1 MYLHSLV
8 LIMSRL
14 SLDDVLALLE
24 DHARTGDLEVV
35 TPGSDEEMEAEFLD
49 DCGEDYEF
57 EGCK

>member
-1 MYLHSLV
+1 
-8 LIMSRL
+8 MSRL